1 MLGDVGE
8 AAGERDSE
16 TEEPVKSLMEVLVL
30 LVTPGVILCT
40 TSDTCVILCTTSD
53 TWCHTMY
60 Y

>member
-40 TSDTCVILCTTSD
+40 TSDT
-53 TWCHTMY
+53 WCHTLY